1 MKRVLFTIIYPFWF
15 SFAKSWV
22 GGVLMICLVPMTP
35 ALLIGLIF
43 PSIMNTT
50 GEEAKDIG
58 GGLAIFS
65 LLLSSFVAMPLMS
78 FGWYLEKHYEKW
90 KYKTEMET
98 KMI

>member
-15 SFAKSWV
+15 FFAKTWL
-22 GGVLMICLVPMTP
+22 GGVLMICLIPMTP

-43 PSIMNTT
+43 PNLMNMT
-50 GEEAKDIG
+50 GEEAKSFA

-65 LLLSSFVAMPLMS
+65 LLLSPFIAMPLMVFS
-78 FGWYLEKHYEKW
+78 DYLETHYEKW
-90 KYKTEMET
+90 KYKTEMEM

>member
-15 SFAKSWV
+15 FLAKTWLGV
-22 GGVLMICLVPMTP
+22 VLMICLVPIIP
-35 ALLIGLIF
+35 ALLIGLVF
-43 PSIMNTT
+43 QSIMNTT

-65 LLLSSFVAMPLMS
+65 LLLSPFIAMTLMS

-90 KYKTEMET
+90 KYKTE
-98 KMI
+98 I